1 MRFCR
6 HQLRVTSSQTVFIC
20 NLYTQ
25 ILLLLWPQGTAYSQ
39 ILLYVSTRCFNQC
52 DIDIINN
59 LSTRWLPMC
68 LNWHLFGLSL
78 QHTRRFDTT
87 NAQEGNLDWMQSGM
101 PHILLQDCMLIHWI
115 FSSCGKG
122 IAAECLFSNSGLLK
136 VSSPQFL
143 ASHVKSTS
151 QTTRIWTHQEYCTIC
166 C

>member
-1 MRFCR
+1 MPHSNYWSISYNYLIMMRYCR

-20 NLYTQ
+20 NLNTQ

-87 NAQEGNLDWMQSGM
+87 NAQEGNLDWTQSGM
-101 PHILLQDCMLIHWI
+101 PHISFQDRMLVFITGSMVVVARGMRRNACSVIPGYWKWVHRT
-115 FSSCGKG
+115 SS
-122 IAAECLFSNSGLLK
+122 L
-136 VSSPQFL
+136 V
-143 ASHVKSTS
+143 T
-151 QTTRIWTHQEYCTIC
+151 
-166 C
+166 